1 MKILILQNKGK
12 SYGGVWQVNKTVGEA
27 LIKDGYDVTVLS
39 IRENKNDYEPEYDK
53 RMHVETLNKDDLWET
68 YSWKEVIKEFK
79 KLNISK
85 GFKYLKHRLNNNR
98 SIKKDKKRLSDYID
112 KLNPDYILA
121 SQYQLLDMIPS
132 KYYNITFFEQHCSF
146 KESWSHKATRNT
158 LIKYKDKVKY
168 IWLCK
173 TTMEEAKKQGL
184 NNSTYVYNAV
194 RFETDK
200 LADVVKN
207 KKIVAIAR
215 INNQKRFDKM
225 IDIVEE
231 VFKDKKYANWS
242 LEIWGDGDDFDEVK
256 SLITSKQIKMMGRTN
271 NPKEV
276 LLNSSISLNTSD
288 FEGFAL
294 TVLEANE
301 CGVPTITFNFGESAN
316 EEVIDGKTGY
326 VAENRS
332 DYIKKLKHMMDDSK
346 LLQEMGKQAKIY
358 NDNFKIKN
366 IVKDWERLFNNEKR

>member
-1 MKILILQNKGK
+1 
-12 SYGGVWQVNKTVGEA
+12 
-27 LIKDGYDVTVLS
+27 
-39 IRENKNDYEPEYDK
+39 
-53 RMHVETLNKDDLWET
+53 
-68 YSWKEVIKEFK
+68 
-79 KLNISK
+79 
-85 GFKYLKHRLNNNR
+85 
-98 SIKKDKKRLSDYID
+98 
-112 KLNPDYILA
+112 
-121 SQYQLLDMIPS
+121 
-132 KYYNITFFEQHCSF
+132 
-146 KESWSHKATRNT
+146 
-158 LIKYKDKVKY
+158 
-168 IWLCK
+168 
-173 TTMEEAKKQGL
+173 
-184 NNSTYVYNAV
+184 
-194 RFETDK
+194 
-200 LADVVKN
+200 
-207 KKIVAIAR
+207 
-215 INNQKRFDKM
+215 M

-231 VFKDKKYANWS
+231 IFKDKKYANWS
-242 LEIWGDGDDFDEVK
+242 LEIWGDGEDFDEVK

-301 CGVPTITFNFGESAN
+301 CGVPTITFNFGESAD